1 MKPAWLLACLA
12 LMVSLGWAG
21 APAWADELDQP
32 VLDLEALVKEATSQN
47 PEIQAA
53 SKKWEALNEKPAQAG
68 ALDDPM
74 LSLGIVNVPS
84 SLNLRAE
91 DMTMKEVGIS
101 QKLPFPG
108 KRALMSEM
116 ALKEAQA
123 AHEGIAEKTQRVA
136 REVKGAYQD
145 LSHVHRALEV
155 AQRNKDVLES
165 LVKIVESR
173 YSLGQAAQT
182 DLLKAQ
188 VEVSKMTDEIIML
201 GERKKAVE
209 ARLNALLARPTG
221 APLGRPAQPL
231 GRRLGVGLE
240 YLRQAALDNNPT
252 LRSMRRMVQAKAT
265 AQELAKAD
273 YYPDFTL
280 RFAYGQRDNGEDVER
295 KDMLTG
301 MVEINLPI
309 WREAK
314 LERKQ
319 AETKADTAAAEA
331 QWEAMRNE
339 ILYMIAETHAMLSR
353 GERQIELYQGGI
365 IPQARLQVDSN
376 LRTYAGGRA
385 EFMALLD
392 SQMALYKF
400 ELDYHLAL
408 TEYEKNLAVLEALL
422 GRPLPARGEDQ

>member
-1 MKPAWLLACLA
+1 MKPLGLA
-12 LMVSLGWAG
+12 LALFLLLTVSWAAQPAG
-21 APAWADELDQP
+21 ADQTSEPA
-32 VLDLEALVKEATSQN
+32 LDLEQLLQEARQN
-47 PEIQAA
+47 NPGIQAA
-53 SKKWEALNEKPAQAG
+53 ASRWEAMREKPAQAG

-74 LSLGIVNVPS
+74 LSLGIVNLPT
-84 SLNLRAE
+84 SLNVRSE

-123 AHEGIAEKTQRVA
+123 AEQGIAEKANQVVK
-136 REVKGAYQD
+136 EVKATYQE

-155 AQRNKDVLES
+155 AQRNQEVLQS

-173 YSLGQAAQT
+173 YALGQAAQT

-188 VEVSKMTDEIIML
+188 VEVSKMVDEIIML
-201 GERKKAVE
+201 GERKKAVG
-209 ARLNALLARPTG
+209 ARLNALLARPAGT
-221 APLGRPAQPL
+221 PLGRPADPL
-231 GRRLGVGLE
+231 LRHLRLSADE
-240 YLRQAALDNNPT
+240 LRQAALEHNPT
-252 LRSMRRMVQAKAT
+252 LQAMRRMVEAKTT

-295 KDMLTG
+295 RDMLTG

-319 AETKADTAAAEA
+319 AETKADTASAEA
-331 QWEAMRNE
+331 QWQSMKYE
-339 ILYMIAETHAMLSR
+339 IFSMIAETQTMLSR
-353 GERQIELYQGGI
+353 GERQIDLYQSGI
-365 IPQARLQVDSN
+365 LPQARLQVDSS

-385 EFMALLD
+385 EFMGLLD
-392 SQMALYKF
+392 SQMSLYKF
-400 ELDYHLAL
+400 ELDYHQAL
-408 TEYEKNLAVLEALL
+408 TEYEKNMANLEALVGKPL
-422 GRPLPARGEDQ
+422 GGGEGQ